1 MPVDI
6 FKALVEESI
15 EYWDKKAQKIDDDS
29 QSLFTSEK
37 RDLTLTK
44 DNEYSTICQSL
55 QSNSHFPTIHDYTLL
70 RRKFEIE
77 IEANKIIE
85 ASMSLLQ
92 SQAISFHHQAIN
104 QYNKRIFKLN
114 EKLKYENS
122 AKPSNRN
129 ETEDRIRYSI
139 YELDII
145 ETELDILENSSAE
158 EDDDGNTW
166 GREGESMEQ
175 MLTRILSFR
184 SCTETSQ
191 KFSEY
196 LKKLPKEWRIVQIS
210 TDPSSKAANPFKAS
224 RNVDGK

>member
-1 MPVDI
+1 MMPVDI
-6 FKALVEESI
+6 FKTLIEESI
-15 EYWDKKAQKIDDDS
+15 EYWDKKAKNMDDDS

-77 IEANKIIE
+77 IEANKTID
-85 ASMSLLQ
+85 ASLSLLQ
-92 SQAISFHHQAIN
+92 SQAISFHHQAMN
-104 QYNKRIFKLN
+104 QYNKRMFKLN

-122 AKPSNRN
+122 AKPSNGN
-129 ETEDRIRYSI
+129 EPQE
-139 YELDII
+139 
-145 ETELDILENSSAE
+145 ELDILENSSAE

-166 GREGESMEQ
+166 SREDESMEQ

-184 SCTETSQ
+184 SCIETGQ

-210 TDPSSKAANPFKAS
+210 TDPSSKAANPFKAP
-224 RNVDGK
+224 RNADGM

>member
-114 EKLKYENS
+114 EKLKYGNS

-129 ETEDRIRYSI
+129 ESNDLIVTKVYEIVTE
-139 YELDII
+139 E
-145 ETELDILENSSAE
+145 ELDILENSSAE

>member
-1 MPVDI
+1 MMPVDI
-6 FKALVEESI
+6 FKTLIEESI

-29 QSLFTSEK
+29 PSLLTSEN
-37 RDLTLTK
+37 RDLILTK

-77 IEANKIIE
+77 IETHKIID
-85 ASMSLLQ
+85 ASLSLLQ

-114 EKLKYENS
+114 EKLRYENS
-122 AKPSNRN
+122 AKPSNSN
-129 ETEDRIRYSI
+129 EPEEES
-139 YELDII
+139 
-145 ETELDILENSSAE
+145 DILENSSAE
-158 EDDDGNTW
+158 EDDDNTW
-166 GREGESMEQ
+166 SREGESMEQ
-175 MLTRILSFR
+175 MLTRILRFR

-196 LKKLPKEWRIVQIS
+196 LRKLPKEWRIVQIS
-210 TDPSSKAANPFKAS
+210 TDPSSKAANPFKAP
-224 RNVDGK
+224 RNADGM

>member
-92 SQAISFHHQAIN
+92 SQAISFHHQAMN

-129 ETEDRIRYSI
+129 ESNDLIVTKVYEIVTE
-139 YELDII
+139 E
-145 ETELDILENSSAE
+145 ELDILENSSAE

>member
-129 ETEDRIRYSI
+129 ESNDLIVTKVYEIVTE
-139 YELDII
+139 E
-145 ETELDILENSSAE
+145 ELDILENSSAE